1 MDHILEI
8 RQATKKFG
16 GLTANE
22 NVTFDV
28 DRNTIVGIVGP
39 NGAGKTTLFNSISGV
54 HSLTSGNVIF
64 EGRDITKMKPYDI
77 CHLGMGRTFQI
88 PLSLNEMTVL
98 ENVLVASLGRHKMA
112 KARETAEAVIEE
124 CGLKDFI
131 AMPAGSLNVLQ
142 KKRLEIARALATEPK
157 LLLLDETM
165 AGLSGIERQDATAL
179 IRQIHARGVT
189 ILMIEHVMEI
199 VMNVSDKV
207 VVLNGGKLL
216 MEGTPKEVASNEEV
230 ILKAEHLQSGYQGT
244 PVLHDISFE
253 VEEGKIV
260 AILGSNGAGKTTTL
274 RTLTGTV
281 RATGG
286 HVWYNGEEI
295 TKTPT
300 YKMSQM
306 GIALVPEGRHLFNQM
321 SVRDNLLMGSY
332 RVKDKALVQQRL
344 EQMYEIFPRIQ
355 ERSNQLA
362 GTLSG
367 GEQQMVAIARG
378 MMCGPKLLMLDEPS
392 LGLMPKLVEEVFSF
406 VQRINKLGTTIVIV
420 EQNVNETLKFADYAY
435 IVSEGEIALHGTPQ
449 ELLKDDEIRRI
460 YLGHS

>member
-1 MDHILEI
+1 MAMLEVTSLGI
-8 RQATKKFG
+8 SFG
-16 GLTANE
+16 GLRA
-22 NVTFDV
+22 V
-28 DRNTIVGIVGP
+28 DELSMKIEKGGLVGLIGP

-98 ENVLVASLGRHKMA
+98 ENVLVASLGRRKMA

-189 ILMIEHVMEI
+189 ILMIEHVM
-199 VMNVSDKV
+199 NVSDKV

-230 ILKAEHLQSGYQGT
+230 ISAY
-244 PVLHDISFE
+244 
-253 VEEGKIV
+253 
-260 AILGSNGAGKTTTL
+260 LG
-274 RTLTGTV
+274 
-281 RATGG
+281 
-286 HVWYNGEEI
+286 
-295 TKTPT
+295 
-300 YKMSQM
+300 
-306 GIALVPEGRHLFNQM
+306 
-321 SVRDNLLMGSY
+321 
-332 RVKDKALVQQRL
+332 
-344 EQMYEIFPRIQ
+344 
-355 ERSNQLA
+355 
-362 GTLSG
+362 
-367 GEQQMVAIARG
+367 
-378 MMCGPKLLMLDEPS
+378 
-392 LGLMPKLVEEVFSF
+392 
-406 VQRINKLGTTIVIV
+406 GTTW
-420 EQNVNETLKFADYAY
+420 
-435 IVSEGEIALHGTPQ
+435 
-449 ELLKDDEIRRI
+449 
-460 YLGHS
+460 

>member
-98 ENVLVASLGRHKMA
+98 ENVLVASLGRRKMA

-157 LLLLDETM
+157 LLLLD
-165 AGLSGIERQDATAL
+165 
-179 IRQIHARGVT
+179 
-189 ILMIEHVMEI
+189 
-199 VMNVSDKV
+199 
-207 VVLNGGKLL
+207 
-216 MEGTPKEVASNEEV
+216 
-230 ILKAEHLQSGYQGT
+230 
-244 PVLHDISFE
+244 
-253 VEEGKIV
+253 
-260 AILGSNGAGKTTTL
+260 
-274 RTLTGTV
+274 
-281 RATGG
+281 
-286 HVWYNGEEI
+286 
-295 TKTPT
+295 
-300 YKMSQM
+300 
-306 GIALVPEGRHLFNQM
+306 
-321 SVRDNLLMGSY
+321 
-332 RVKDKALVQQRL
+332 
-344 EQMYEIFPRIQ
+344 
-355 ERSNQLA
+355 
-362 GTLSG
+362 
-367 GEQQMVAIARG
+367 
-378 MMCGPKLLMLDEPS
+378 
-392 LGLMPKLVEEVFSF
+392 
-406 VQRINKLGTTIVIV
+406 
-420 EQNVNETLKFADYAY
+420 
-435 IVSEGEIALHGTPQ
+435 
-449 ELLKDDEIRRI
+449 
-460 YLGHS
+460 

>member
-39 NGAGKTTLFNSISGV
+39 NGAGKTTLFNSIRGV
-54 HSLTSGNVIF
+54 HSLTSGEVIF

-112 KARETAEAVIEE
+112 NARETAEAVIEE

-142 KKRLEIARALATEPK
+142 KKRLEIARALASEPK

-230 ILKAEHLQSGYQGT
+230 ISAY
-244 PVLHDISFE
+244 
-253 VEEGKIV
+253 
-260 AILGSNGAGKTTTL
+260 LG
-274 RTLTGTV
+274 
-281 RATGG
+281 
-286 HVWYNGEEI
+286 
-295 TKTPT
+295 
-300 YKMSQM
+300 
-306 GIALVPEGRHLFNQM
+306 
-321 SVRDNLLMGSY
+321 
-332 RVKDKALVQQRL
+332 
-344 EQMYEIFPRIQ
+344 
-355 ERSNQLA
+355 
-362 GTLSG
+362 
-367 GEQQMVAIARG
+367 
-378 MMCGPKLLMLDEPS
+378 
-392 LGLMPKLVEEVFSF
+392 
-406 VQRINKLGTTIVIV
+406 GTTW
-420 EQNVNETLKFADYAY
+420 
-435 IVSEGEIALHGTPQ
+435 
-449 ELLKDDEIRRI
+449 
-460 YLGHS
+460 